1 MSARAPDLIIFDS
14 DGVLVDSEP
23 IANRILAAHLSAAG
37 FPCTFAQSVE
47 RFVGRSLSSIIA
59 MVEEDRDRPLPD
71 GFYDAVQDATFT
83 AFRAELKP
91 VPGVAEALD
100 RIAAPKCVASSGR
113 IEKLDVTLGVTG
125 LRVHFGDRLFSAT
138 MVRRGKPHPDLFLL
152 AAARM
157 GAAPADCVVVEDSV
171 PGVEAARAAAM
182 RVLGY
187 AGGSH
192 VADGHA
198 RRLSAAGAT
207 VFADMADLPD
217 LILSNNPVPA

>member
-1 MSARAPDLIIFDS
+1 MSGRAPELIIFDS

-23 IANRILAAHLSAAG
+23 IANRILAAHLSATG
-37 FPCTFAQSVE
+37 YPCTFAQSVE

-59 MVEEDRDRPLPD
+59 MVEEDRGHPLPD
-71 GFYDAVQDATFT
+71 GFYDAVQDATF
-83 AFRAELKP
+83 AALREELKP
-91 VPGVAEALD
+91 VPGVADAL
-100 RIAAPKCVASSGR
+100 RHIAARKCVASSGR
-113 IEKLDVTLGVTG
+113 IEKLDLTLGVTG
-125 LRVHFGDRLFSAT
+125 LRGHFGDRLFSAT

-182 RVLGY
+182 AVLGY

-198 RRLSAAGAT
+198 ARLTGAGAT
-207 VFADMADLPD
+207 VFTDMADLPD
-217 LILSNNPVPA
+217 LILSNHPVPA